1 MHMAYAPSRSWNADF
16 ILGYRDGHHMSDT
29 PNRGG
34 EVSAPTAWK
43 WRACRRQVFGVT
55 TLC

>member
-1 MHMAYAPSRSWNADF
+1 MYMAYAPSRSWNADF
-16 ILGYRDGHHMSDT
+16 VLGYRDGHHMSDT

-43 WRACRRQVFGVT
+43 WRQCRRQVFGVT